1 MEVKGTSFR
10 VGALAVGT
18 VGTMATAIVSS
29 VSVAAFLCG
38 VSFGAGGWLV
48 DYFTGF
54 RKLGGQ
60 LSSWAL
66 AAGGAIV
73 LLSMRGE
80 IEKGT
85 IGLGYYVVPLQYV
98 SVVLICWG
106 LLMFIVPARDRE
118 P

>member
-1 MEVKGTSFR
+1 MELRATSFR
-10 VGALAVGT
+10 IGTLALGAIG
-18 VGTMATAIVSS
+18 ATATALLFSISLI
-29 VSVAAFLCG
+29 AILCG
-38 VSFGAGGWLV
+38 ISFGAGGWLV

-73 LLSMRGE
+73 LFSMRSD
-80 IEKGT
+80 IENET
-85 IGLGYYVVPLQYV
+85 IGLGYYSVPLQYV

-106 LLMFIVPARDRE
+106 LLMLVMPARHHE

>member
-1 MEVKGTSFR
+1 MEVKGTLFR
-10 VGALAVGT
+10 VGALAVGAT
-18 VGTMATAIVSS
+18 GAMATAILSS
-29 VSVAAFLCG
+29 VSVVAILCG

-48 DYFTGF
+48 DYLTGF

-66 AAGGAIV
+66 AAGAAVV
-73 LLSMRGE
+73 LLSMRGD
-80 IEKGT
+80 IQKGT
-85 IGLGYYVVPLQYV
+85 LGLEYYVVPLQYV

-106 LLMFIVPARDRE
+106 LLMLIVPARNHE